1 MEIDDLRAKTDDEL
15 QEELLESSREA
26 MNLRFRVA
34 TMQLSDVSSMSR
46 VRKRVARIKTILRER
61 ELSRGSR

>member
-15 QEELLESSREA
+15 QEELEESSREA

-34 TMQLSDVSSMSR
+34 TMQLADVSSMSR

-61 ELSRGSR
+61 DLARGKR